1 MVAPVRCSVPSFMH
15 ASRMARI
22 SACAVGSWLWATLL
36 ALSARIWPSL
46 TITVANGRP
55 PSMTFCRA
63 RSMVRCAKSITVLV
77 VGVLV
82 SLLEPGLVHV
92 RMGVLGPVIVG
103 MGVHVLDVLVFV
115 IGVWVLVRDP
125 AVLVLVRMRALVGVL
140 FGHLDHLLCYEKR
153 CLTLLV
159 DYL

>member
-1 MVAPVRCSVPSFMH
+1 MVVPVRCSVPSFMH

-63 RSMVRCAKSITVLV
+63 RSMVRCAKSITGALV

-82 SLLEPGLVHV
+82 NLLESGLVHV
-92 RMGVLGPVIVG
+92 RMGVLGPIMVG
-103 MGVHVLDVLVFV
+103 MGVHVFDVLVIVVIVRMRVRDAAVLVFV
-115 IGVWVLVRDP
+115 
-125 AVLVLVRMRALVGVL
+125 RMRTLVGVL
-140 FGHLDHLLCYEKR
+140 FGHL
-153 CLTLLV
+153 
-159 DYL
+159 